1 MKKVATELVL
11 IGVCALGIFLFFR
24 VPTMLAT
31 FVIAGAAYFITKSC
45 TVTLGILVA
54 AVTLHAFNVLMK
66 AGSAVPMYS
75 ADGKL
80 SAEGFQEQEQ
90 QEEGFQPRDP
100 ISIHQRITA
109 NKTAE
114 PLKHTSAGI
123 TGVLESPNILSSLEL
138 RSSSAEERGAAATAM
153 PAGLKE
159 NFRIRTVEEASMPP
173 SDSETKPVMAPYLQ
187 NGPDKEA
194 ELDAL
199 IKKGTETQM
208 MAGSDMKGMPGM

>member
-1 MKKVATELVL
+1 MTVV
-11 IGVCALGIFLFFR
+11 ILG
-24 VPTMLAT
+24 
-31 FVIAGAAYFITKSC
+31 
-45 TVTLGILVA
+45 
-54 AVTLHAFNVLMK
+54 
-66 AGSAVPMYS
+66 
-75 ADGKL
+75 
-80 SAEGFQEQEQ
+80 EEQEQ